1 MKTISLEIDELILE
15 ETESILLR
23 NRKPRNRYIN
33 EALSYYN
40 NHIQKR
46 ILLEKVLLQESR
58 AVYASSL
65 EVLKE
70 FESIEDEL

>member
-1 MKTISLEIDELILE
+1 MKTISLEIDDLIFE
-15 ETESILLR
+15 ETESILSSS
-23 NRKPRNRYIN
+23 RKPQNVYIN

-40 NHIQKR
+40 NHIQKK
-46 ILLEKVLLQESR
+46 ILLEKILLQESK

-70 FESIEDEL
+70 FESIEDEF